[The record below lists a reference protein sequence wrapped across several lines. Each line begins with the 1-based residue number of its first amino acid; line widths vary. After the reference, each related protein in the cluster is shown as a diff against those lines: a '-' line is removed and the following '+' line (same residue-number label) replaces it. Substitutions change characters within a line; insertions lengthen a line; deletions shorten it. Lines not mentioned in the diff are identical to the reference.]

1 MKKTSLKDPL
11 WYKDAVIYEAHVKA
25 FFDTTNDGIGDFHG
39 LTTKLDYLHDLG
51 INCIWLLPFYPSPL
65 KDDGYDISDYYDIN
79 SAYGTLND
87 FKEFVREAHRRGI
100 RVITELVLNHTSDQ
114 HPWFQAARNA
124 PPGSS
129 TRNFYVWSD
138 TPKKYENVR
147 IIFSDTEPSN
157 WTWDPVANAYYWHRF
172 FHHQPDLNFDNPA
185 VLREI
190 MKVLRFWLDIGVDG
204 FRLDAIPYL
213 VEREGTDC
221 ANLPETHA
229 ILKEIRRQIDLNY
242 PDRMLLAEANL
253 WPPDVVSYFAN
264 GDECHVAF
272 HFPLMPRI
280 YMALR
285 QEDRH
290 PITDILRQTP
300 EIPDNCQWALFLR
313 NHDELTLEM
322 VTDEERDYMYNAY
335 ASDTRSRL
343 NLGIRRRLAPLME
356 NSRRRMELLISLL
369 FSFRGTPVIYYGDEI
384 GMGDNIYLGDRN
396 GVRTPMQWS
405 NDRNGGFSRADFARL
420 YSPPIMDPVYGYQAI
435 NVEAQQRDPSSLLNW
450 MKRMITLRARYRTF
464 GRGAIE
470 FLYPTN
476 RKVLAYI
483 RRYQDDCIL
492 CVANL
497 SRFVQPVEL
506 DLSQL
511 KGHTP
516 VEMIGQTQFPTI
528 GDTPYFLTLGP
539 HNFFWFHLTQVP
551 EIARTSLEPVSPEA
565 EEALPVLNFS
575 IPAKEFV
582 QRNARIMENQVLP
595 PYLRKQPWFSG
606 PYRKIQNVLIKDWI
620 MDESG
625 TPLLIL
631 FVEVKFA
638 RGPGET
644 YVLPLCIRENSGS
657 EPDQTLAR
665 IRGLEKE
672 FVLSEALA
680 DDVGARRL
688 LDWLRSKSTLQTE
701 QGEIKIK
708 LFEAKNIDEAFRIG
722 DAHQDRFQIAATHSD
737 RTVSTFGARL
747 LLKLYRKLEQGA
759 SPEQEALKHLAAV
772 KFDRVLRILAAVE
785 YKQKSETSTILIAER
800 LVSHQG
806 NAWDYTL
813 DELGRYYERALIA
826 RKEILAAS
834 ENASMFGL
842 IGEKPSH
849 QLADVIGD
857 YLHTAAQLGRRT
869 AELHLALAQANDDP
883 QFQTQIMETS
893 DYDGLVKQLKSHSE
907 EAFEEL
913 KAAYKKLSRGARER
927 SQIIL
932 RSRKDLISQFEDL
945 RKWKLPLQKIRVH
958 GSYDLGKLLWIK
970 NDFLIMDFEGESG
983 KSLEE
988 RRKLHSPLKDVA
1000 CMLRSFRYAAYTA
1013 LSQFTE
1019 TRRQAYNQLEA
1030 WANCWQRWISAEF
1043 MHEYRIIIGRSPL
1056 IPRRIIDFEKLTKLY
1071 IADKTLFELEYELAQ
1086 RPDWIKIP
1094 LNGLLELGVSVE
1106 KA

>member
-1 MKKTSLKDPL
+1 MKKTPPKDPL

-25 FFDTTNDGIGDFHG
+25 FFDTTSDGIGDFHG
-39 LTTKLDYLHDLG
+39 LTMKLDYVQDLG
-51 INCIWLLPFYPSPL
+51 VNCIWLLPFYPSPL
-65 KDDGYDISDYYDIN
+65 KDDGYDISDYYN
-79 SAYGTLND
+79 VHAAYGTLND
-87 FKEFVREAHRRGI
+87 FKDFVREAHRRGI

-204 FRLDAIPYL
+204 FRLDAVPYL
-213 VEREGTDC
+213 VEREGTEC

-229 ILKEIRRQIDLNY
+229 ILTEIRRQIDLNY

-253 WPPDVVSYFAN
+253 WPSDVVSYFAN
-264 GDECHVAF
+264 GDECHMAF

-335 ASDTRSRL
+335 AADTRSRL

-369 FSFRGTPVIYYGDEI
+369 FSFSGTPVIYYGDEI

-405 NDRNGGFSRADFARL
+405 NDRNGGFSRADFAQL
-420 YSPPIMDPVYGYQAI
+420 YTAPIMDPVYGYQSI

-470 FLYPTN
+470 FLYPSN
-476 RKVLAYI
+476 RKILAYI

-497 SRFVQPVEL
+497 SRYVQPVEL
-506 DLSQL
+506 DLSHL

-528 GDTPYFLTLGP
+528 GDAPYFLTLGP
-539 HNFFWFHLTQVP
+539 HNFFWFHLTQFP
-551 EIARTSLEPVSPEA
+551 EIPRMPLEPVSPEA
-565 EEALPVLNFS
+565 EEALPVLSFS
-575 IPAKEFV
+575 EPANEFV

-606 PYRKIQNVLIKDWI
+606 PYRKIQNVRIKDWI
-620 MDESG
+620 MDERG

-644 YVLPLCIRENSGS
+644 YVLPLCIRSNSGS
-657 EPDQTLAR
+657 EADQTLAR
-665 IRGLEKE
+665 IRGQETE
-672 FVLSEALA
+672 FVLSEALS
-680 DDVGARRL
+680 DEIGARRFL
-688 LDWLRSKSTLQTE
+688 QWLRTTSKIQTGH
-701 QGEIKIK
+701 GEIKQT
-708 LFEAKNIDEAFRIG
+708 LFEAKSINDAFNVQ
-722 DAHQDRFQIAATHSD
+722 DAHHDRFQIVATHSD
-737 RTVSTFGARL
+737 RTVSAFGSRL
-747 LLKLYRKLEQGA
+747 LLKLYRKLEQGP
-759 SPEQEALKHLAAV
+759 SLEQEALRHLAAV
-772 KFDRVLRILAAVE
+772 GFDRVLHPLAVFE
-785 YKQKSETSTILIAER
+785 YKQSATETSTILVAER
-800 LVSHQG
+800 LVSNQG

-826 RKEILAAS
+826 RKEVLNVCEDAT
-834 ENASMFGL
+834 MFDL

-849 QLADVIGD
+849 HLADIIGGH
-857 YLHTAAQLGRRT
+857 LQTAALLGRRT
-869 AELHLALAQANDDP
+869 AELHLALANDEDDP
-883 QFQTQIMETS
+883 NFQTQIMKTS
-893 DYDGLVKQLKSHSE
+893 DYDELVRNVKNHSE
-907 EAFEEL
+907 EAYEEL
-913 KAAYKKLSRGARER
+913 KTADKKLSRSARDR
-927 SQIIL
+927 AQIIL
-932 RSRKDLISQFEDL
+932 GSRKNLIAQFEDL
-945 RKWKLPLQKIRVH
+945 RKWKLPLKKIRIH
-958 GSYDLGKLLWIK
+958 GCYDLGKLLWVK
-970 NDFLIMDFEGESG
+970 NDFLIMDFEGEPA

-988 RRKLHSPLKDVA
+988 GRKLHSPLRDVA
-1000 CMLRSFRYAAYTA
+1000 SMLRSFSYAAYTA
-1013 LSQFTE
+1013 LNQFTE

-1030 WANCWQRWISAEF
+1030 WAICWQKWASAAF
-1043 MHEYRIIIGRSPL
+1043 MREYRIVIGKSPL
-1056 IPRRIIDFEKLTKLY
+1056 IPHRISDFEKLTRIYLT
-1071 IADKTLFELEYELAQ
+1071 DKTLSELEYELAQ
-1086 RPDWIKIP
+1086 RPEWIKIP
-1094 LNGLLELGVSVE
+1094 LNGLLELSVSAVL
-1106 KA
+1106 

>member
-1 MKKTSLKDPL
+1 MKKTPPKDPL
-11 WYKDAVIYEAHVKA
+11 WFKDAVIYEAHVKA

-51 INCIWLLPFYPSPL
+51 INCVWLLPFYPSPL

-114 HPWFQAARNA
+114 HPWFQEARKA

-157 WTWDPVANAYYWHRF
+157 WTWDPVAKAYYWHRF

-221 ANLPETHA
+221 ANLAETHG

-242 PDRMLLAEANL
+242 PDRMLLAEANM

-264 GDECHVAF
+264 GDECHMAF

-435 NVEAQQRDPSSLLNW
+435 NVEAQQRDPSSLLSW

-464 GRGAIE
+464 GRGTIE

-497 SRFVQPVEL
+497 SRYVQPVEL

-516 VEMIGQTQFPTI
+516 VEMIGQTPFPTI
-528 GDTPYFLTLGP
+528 GDAPYFLTLGP

-551 EIARTSLEPVSPEA
+551 EIARPPLEPVSPEA
-565 EEALPVLNFS
+565 EEALPVLSFS
-575 IPAKEFV
+575 VPAKEFV

-657 EPDQTLAR
+657 EPDQPLAR
-665 IRGLEKE
+665 IRGLETE

-680 DDVGARRL
+680 DEVGARRL
-688 LDWLRSKSTLQTE
+688 LDWLRSNSTLQTE

-708 LFEAKNIDEAFRIG
+708 LFEAENIDEAFRIG
-722 DAHQDRFQIAATHSD
+722 DPHQDRFQIAAMHSD

-747 LLKLYRKLEQGA
+747 LLKLYRKLEEGA

-785 YKQKSETSTILIAER
+785 YKQKSEASTVLIAER

-806 NAWDYTL
+806 NAWDFTL

-826 RKEILAAS
+826 RKEILSAS
-834 ENASMFGL
+834 ENASMFSL

-849 QLADVIGD
+849 HLADVIGD

-883 QFQTQIMETS
+883 QFQTQIMKTS
-893 DYDGLVKQLKSHSE
+893 DYDELVKQLKSHSE

-945 RKWKLPLQKIRVH
+945 RTWKLPLHKIRVH

-1000 CMLRSFRYAAYTA
+1000 FMLRSFRYAAYTA
-1013 LSQFTE
+1013 LNQFTE

-1071 IADKTLFELEYELAQ
+1071 IADKTLYELEYELAQ

-1094 LNGLLELGVSVE
+1094 LNGLLELGISVE